1 MVAMI
6 KENGEAG
13 HVSVRV
19 IGDQFY
25 FIAGSKNVH
34 LVFRT
39 AQDLELYTDS
49 RYRNFKRHT
58 IYVFHYSLSR
68 FKIAK
73 VVGEAWL
80 RQLVSVAPS
89 LSPTLL
95 TFLSESRLTMI
106 FEVVTVMIQFYI
118 ILPHDI

>member
-1 MVAMI
+1 MEEVTRVVAMI

-49 RYRNFKRHT
+49 RYRNFKLHALYF
-58 IYVFHYSLSR
+58 IFH
-68 FKIAK
+68 FPD
-73 VVGEAWL
+73 L
-80 RQLVSVAPS
+80 RLPR
-89 LSPTLL
+89 LL
-95 TFLSESRLTMI
+95 ER
-106 FEVVTVMIQFYI
+106 
-118 ILPHDI
+118 PG

>member
-1 MVAMI
+1 MEEVTRVVAMI

-49 RYRNFKRHT
+49 RYKIFKCFA
-58 IYVFHYSLSR
+58 IYFIIH
-68 FKIAK
+68 FTD
-73 VVGEAWL
+73 L
-80 RQLVSVAPS
+80 RLPR
-89 LSPTLL
+89 LL
-95 TFLSESRLTMI
+95 ER
-106 FEVVTVMIQFYI
+106 
-118 ILPHDI
+118 PG